1 LTHFTFQYFTISFL
15 DFIFR
20 ISNVRGM
27 EIITIIILAVTGLGL
42 LVGNVLLVLEAING
56 YEEEL

>member
-1 LTHFTFQYFTISFL
+1 
-15 DFIFR
+15 
-20 ISNVRGM
+20 M